1 MYQDYFAGS
10 SLLVWPLVGLLLFVA
25 SFAAV
30 LFYVIVGLRD
40 RRSLEHLAGLP
51 LDSGES
57 SPTVAASAAD
67 GDAEG
72 KVS

>member
-1 MYQDYFAGS
+1 MYQQFYQGS
-10 SLLVWPLVGLLLFVA
+10 SLLIWPLVGLLLFVA

-30 LFYVIVGLRD
+30 LVYVIVGLRD

-51 LDSGES
+51 LDSGDER
-57 SPTVAASAAD
+57 PATT

>member
-1 MYQDYFAGS
+1 MYQQFYQSS
-10 SLLVWPLVGLLLFVA
+10 SLLIWPLVGLLLFVA

-40 RRSLEHLAGLP
+40 RRSLDHLAGLP
-51 LDSGES
+51 LDSDER
-57 SPTVAASAAD
+57 PATT